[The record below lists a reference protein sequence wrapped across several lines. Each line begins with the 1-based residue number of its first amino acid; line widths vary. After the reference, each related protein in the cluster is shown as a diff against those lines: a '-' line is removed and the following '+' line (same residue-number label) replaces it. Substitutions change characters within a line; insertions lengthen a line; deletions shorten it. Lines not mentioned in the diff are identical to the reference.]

1 MKQFGNT
8 FIHVTVYLSLKPC
21 PKPIMKLCSET
32 GKAYENLL
40 PCHSH
45 AEAVPTA
52 NMLQTLVTSITSY
65 QYAVEQDNKS
75 EYELQTWVAWTL

>member
-8 FIHVTVYLSLKPC
+8 FNHVMVYLSLKPC

-32 GKAYENLL
+32 GKAHENLL

-52 NMLQTLVTSITSY
+52 NMLQTLVTSITSC

-75 EYELQTWVAWTL
+75 EYELQIWLAWTL